1 MRNQSGRTNGMT
13 KHDYHSSID
22 KLLEFAH
29 STLLRI
35 MNTSVMEGQH
45 SEIEMEK
52 TARIAEMLSMLVV
65 KGLVSDNSC
74 KNKLDTTAN
83 EAFKKV

>member
-1 MRNQSGRTNGMT
+1 
-13 KHDYHSSID
+13 
-22 KLLEFAH
+22 
-29 STLLRI
+29 
-35 MNTSVMEGQH
+35 MEGQH